1 MYSDTWF
8 KQNNLVHLI
17 CNFIDK
23 CSLPLWLRCL
33 ITCCYQVDD
42 FDIQSTSVSTVLD
55 LINLTLSVNPGMTC
69 ARAGV
74 MVIPILTLDEVVMIE
89 KSDIYK
95 VSFEISTCSS

>member
-1 MYSDTWF
+1 MYSDTWYTRNDYLF
-8 KQNNLVHLI
+8 LIHNLVE
-17 CNFIDK
+17 K
-23 CSLPLWLRCL
+23 GSLPLWLRCL

-74 MVIPILTLDEVVMIE
+74 MVIPILTLDEVVTIE

-95 VSFEISTCSS
+95 VSLDVPDPV

>member
-1 MYSDTWF
+1 MCDRYFSDNSPLLF
-8 KQNNLVHLI
+8 SVVEKG
-17 CNFIDK
+17 
-23 CSLPLWLRCL
+23 SLPLWLRCL
-33 ITCCYQVDD
+33 IACCYQVDD

-55 LINLTLSVNPGMTC
+55 MINLTLSVNPGVSC

-95 VSFEISTCSS
+95 VSSGFYGYRLL

>member
-1 MYSDTWF
+1 M
-8 KQNNLVHLI
+8 
-17 CNFIDK
+17 
-23 CSLPLWLRCL
+23 
-33 ITCCYQVDD
+33 
-42 FDIQSTSVSTVLD
+42 STVLD

-95 VSFEISTCSS
+95 VSLEMSTCSF